1 MVMKGQDMY
10 TFDERL
16 QRVYQRRNPWGI
28 SAAASWRTGAIKN
41 ASIANESFAID
52 EAIKS
57 TSSIERMV
65 LTAMCPVDP
74 ECVRKSLDAG
84 EKVKEFLKSAF
95 TKRSL
100 RVPTFE
106 YQGSVVANTQIKGAS
121 DIDLLVINCASFGW
135 DSVGVKKAL
144 DEEKTHVPMSSDG
157 VKLQQLVDTPA
168 YKGNSISDIKE
179 QRSVCEECLKAVYSD
194 CNVAK
199 GKSIQILHKTYDQKV
214 DVVNCTWY
222 DNVESVIHDKQKPYR
237 GIRIFDKR
245 ADRWMQDDY
254 PFKKIRLMDERDEK
268 TGGHFKELI
277 RLLKTIK
284 ADVVA
289 CEDLSSFDI
298 YSIVYAMPMSKY
310 SKLSGKELVHEV
322 SKFINAIAANRNW
335 ADTILQLDCAES
347 VFKGNDKKFKSLQAL
362 DKDLS
367 EICIELQ
374 KIGLHKSRVYM

>member
-1 MVMKGQDMY
+1 MY

-28 SAAASWRTGAIKN
+28 SAVSSWRAGATKN
-41 ASIANESFAID
+41 ASIANESFAFD
-52 EAIKS
+52 KAIES
-57 TSSIERMV
+57 TSPIEQMV
-65 LTAMCPVDP
+65 VTAMRPVDS

-95 TKRSL
+95 AQKSL
-100 RVPTFE
+100 SVPMFE

-135 DSVGVKKAL
+135 DSVGIKKEL
-144 DEEKTHVPMSSDG
+144 DVEKTHVPMSSNG
-157 VKLQQLVDTPA
+157 IKLQRLVNAPA
-168 YKGNSISDIKE
+168 YRGDSISDIKE
-179 QRSVCEECLKAVYSD
+179 QRSVCEECLKSIYSD

-254 PFKKIRLMDERDEK
+254 PFKKIHLMDERDK
-268 TGGHFKELI
+268 VTGGRFKGLI

-284 ADVVA
+284 ADVA
-289 CEDLSSFDI
+289 DCEDLSSFDI
-298 YSIVYAMPMSKY
+298 YSIVYAMPMSEY
-310 SKLSGKELVHEV
+310 SKLSGKELVYEV
-322 SKFINAIAANRNW
+322 SRFINSIAANRNW
-335 ADTILQLDCAES
+335 ADAILQLDCVES
-347 VFKGNDKKFKSLQAL
+347 VFKGNEKKFRSLQAL
-362 DKDLS
+362 EKDLS
-367 EICIELQ
+367 EICIELR
-374 KIGLHKSRVYM
+374 KIVPSKSRICM